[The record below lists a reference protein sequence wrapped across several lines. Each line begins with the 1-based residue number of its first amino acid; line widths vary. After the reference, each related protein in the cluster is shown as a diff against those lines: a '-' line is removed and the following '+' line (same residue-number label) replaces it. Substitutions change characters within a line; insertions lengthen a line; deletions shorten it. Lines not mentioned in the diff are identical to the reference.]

1 MSVTVEL
8 FVPDTELVPVRDVV
22 EEGVA
27 VVEDDADFVTE
38 DVALGDEERVV
49 VLVVVVVAEGV
60 VVPVDDLELVGED
73 VDVTEDIEVFVTDA
87 VPEDVCVLMGL
98 LLTVVDAV
106 VVKEGNPVLVS
117 VGVTVDVLE
126 PKEEVDGVDVP
137 VLVFEVEV
145 VAEDV
150 ADDVVEGDVVVVEVL
165 EELGLLVLVIL
176 GEHDAVVEGGAVALI
191 DVDPDDVFDVV
202 PEALPDPLAMD
213 DFVEERVANP
223 DG

>member
-1 MSVTVEL
+1 VSVTVEL

>member
-8 FVPDTELVPVRDVV
+8 FVPDTELVPVRDVL

-38 DVALGDEERVV
+38 DVALGDEECVV
-49 VLVVVVVAEGV
+49 VLVVVIVAEGV
-60 VVPVDDLELVGED
+60 VEPVDDLELIGED

-87 VPEDVCVLMGL
+87 VPDDVCVLMGL

-117 VGVTVDVLE
+117 VGVTVDVADTIGDFE
-126 PKEEVDGVDVP
+126 DVDVLVP
-137 VLVFEVEV
+137 VFEVEGV
-145 VAEDV
+145 VEDV
-150 ADDVVEGDVVVVEVL
+150 ADDVTEGDVVVVEVL
-165 EELGLLVLVIL
+165 EELGLLVFVIL
-176 GEHDAVVEGGAVALI
+176 GEPDAVLEVVAVTLM

-202 PEALPDPLAMD
+202 PEALTDPLAED
-213 DFVEERVANP
+213 DFVEDGVASP

>member
-1 MSVTVEL
+1 MSVTVVL

-117 VGVTVDVLE
+117 VGVTVDVADPIGDFE
-126 PKEEVDGVDVP
+126 DVDVP

-165 EELGLLVLVIL
+165 E
-176 GEHDAVVEGGAVALI
+176 
-191 DVDPDDVFDVV
+191 DV
-202 PEALPDPLAMD
+202 
-213 DFVEERVANP
+213 
-223 DG
+223 G